1 MAKRIVTMGE
11 MMIRFMPKGNLRFE
25 QATEFE
31 AFYGGDESIVA
42 VSLARFGME
51 SRYVTKLPENPL
63 GQIALNKLREQG
75 VDTSYIA
82 RGGER
87 LGLNFYESGVS
98 MRPSNV
104 LYDRKHSAIS
114 EALPE
119 DFDLDGIFSD
129 ADWFHVAGIT
139 PAISDRAAE
148 LVKVAMECAKKHGV
162 TVSVDLNYRSKLWSP
177 EKAQSVMVPLMKY
190 VDVCIGNEEDA
201 EKVLGFK
208 PDNTDINSASLDIE
222 GYKKI
227 FQALK
232 EQFGFKYIGSTLRES
247 YSASDN
253 GWSALLYDG
262 KEFYHTKKYDIHLV
276 DRGGGGASFAA
287 GMIYGILNDFN
298 LEKTGEFA
306 VAASALKQTIMGD
319 FNLVGLEEVY
329 SLMRGNTSGRVQR

>member
-1 MAKRIVTMGE
+1 MRVVTMGE

-25 QATEFE
+25 QADEFDV
-31 AFYGGDESIVA
+31 FYGGDESIVA
-42 VSLARFGME
+42 VSLARFGLD
-51 SRYVTKLPENPL
+51 SRYITKLPENPF
-63 GQIALNKLREQG
+63 GDIALSKLRQQN
-75 VDTSYIA
+75 VDTSCIA

-104 LYDRKHSAIS
+104 VYDRKHSAIS

-119 DFDLDGIFSD
+119 DFDFDRIFCD

-148 LVKVAMECAKKHGV
+148 LVKQAMMAAHKHGV

-208 PDNTDINSASLDIE
+208 PENTDVYQGTLDVD
-222 GYKKI
+222 GYKEV
-227 FQALK
+227 FRQLK
-232 EQFGFKYIGSTLRES
+232 EKFGFKYIGSTLRES

-262 KEFYHTKKYDIHLV
+262 EEFYHTRKYDIRLV

-287 GMIYGILNDFN
+287 GMIYGILNGFD
-298 LEKTGEFA
+298 LKKTGEFA
-306 VAASALKQTIMGD
+306 VAASALKQTIAGD
-319 FNLVGLEEVY
+319 YNLTTLKEVY
-329 SLMRGNTSGRVQR
+329 SLMGGDTSGRVQR

>member
-1 MAKRIVTMGE
+1 MRVVTMGE

-25 QATEFE
+25 QADEFDV
-31 AFYGGDESIVA
+31 FYGGDESIVA
-42 VSLARFGME
+42 VSLARFGLD
-51 SRYVTKLPENPL
+51 SRYITKLPENPF
-63 GQIALNKLREQG
+63 GDIALSKLRQQN
-75 VDTSYIA
+75 VDTSCIA

-104 LYDRKHSAIS
+104 VYDRKHSAIS

-119 DFDLDGIFSD
+119 DFDFDRIFCD

-148 LVKVAMECAKKHGV
+148 LVKQAMMSAHKHGV

-208 PDNTDINSASLDIE
+208 PENTDVYQGTLDVD
-222 GYKKI
+222 GYKEV
-227 FQALK
+227 FRQLK
-232 EQFGFKYIGSTLRES
+232 EKFGFKYIGSTLRES

-262 KEFYHTKKYDIHLV
+262 EEFYHTRKYDIRLV

-287 GMIYGILNDFN
+287 GMIYGILNGFD
-298 LEKTGEFA
+298 LKKTGEFA
-306 VAASALKQTIMGD
+306 VAASALKQTIAGD
-319 FNLVGLEEVY
+319 YNLTTLKEVY
-329 SLMRGNTSGRVQR
+329 ALMGGDTSGRVQR

>member
-1 MAKRIVTMGE
+1 MRVVTMGE

-25 QATEFE
+25 QATEFD

-42 VSLARFGME
+42 VSLARFGLD
-51 SRYVTKLPENPL
+51 SRYITKLPENPF
-63 GQIALNKLREQG
+63 GQIALNRLREQG
-75 VDTSYIA
+75 VDTSCIA

-98 MRPSNV
+98 MRPSKV
-104 LYDRKHSAIS
+104 VYDRKHSAIS
-114 EALPE
+114 EAVPE
-119 DFDLDGIFSD
+119 DFDFDAIFSD

-148 LVKVAMECAKKHGV
+148 LVKAAMQAAKKHGV

-177 EKAQSVMVPLMKY
+177 EKAQSVMIPLMEY

-201 EKVLGFK
+201 EKVLGYK
-208 PDNTDINSASLDIE
+208 PDNTDINSAELDID
-222 GYKKI
+222 GYKKV
-227 FQALK
+227 FKSLK
-232 EQFGFKYIGSTLRES
+232 ERFGFSYIGSTLRES

-262 KEFYHTKKYDIHLV
+262 EEFYRTKKYDIRLV

-287 GMIYGILNDFN
+287 GMIYGILNGFD
-298 LEKTGEFA
+298 LKKTGEFA
-306 VAASALKQTIMGD
+306 VAASALKQTITGD
-319 FNLVGLEEVY
+319 YNLTTLDEVY
-329 SLMRGNTSGRVQR
+329 SLMGGNTSGRVQR